1 VSTCTPLSRR
11 GLLQGVALT
20 GAGAALGGCGVR
32 AGDRARPAAGGRLYK
47 QRVAGSSATGS
58 GPDLRLLRA
67 AIADEHALLLT
78 CLSSL
83 HGRQQLKPVLA
94 PLVAQQRA
102 HVAALRAALTDAG
115 RRPRSTPRRF
125 RGTRDDALRRVQS
138 ALVDAHRNRRAD
150 ALAASSGLLARLL
163 ASVSASHAVAAAQG
177 SLRP

>member
-1 VSTCTPLSRR
+1 MSTCTPLSRR

-20 GAGAALGGCGVR
+20 GAGAALSGCGVR
-32 AGDRARPAAGGRLYK
+32 AGDAARPPVAGRLHHL
-47 QRVAGSSATGS
+47 RVSGSSVTGS
-58 GPDLRLLRA
+58 SPDVRLLRA

-83 HGRQQLKPVLA
+83 RGLPRLMPVLA
-94 PLVAQQRA
+94 PLVTEQRA
-102 HVAALRAALTDAG
+102 HVTALRAALTDAG
-115 RRPRSTPRRF
+115 RRQQATPRRF
-125 RGTRDDALRRVQS
+125 RGNHDDALLRVRS
-138 ALVDAHRNRRAD
+138 ALVDAQRHRRDD

>member
-11 GLLQGVALT
+11 GLLQGVALS
-20 GAGAALGGCGVR
+20 GAGAALSACAVR
-32 AGDRARPAAGGRLYK
+32 AGNAARPAGPGRLRR
-47 QRVAGSSATGS
+47 QQVAGSSVSGS
-58 GPDLRLLRA
+58 SPDVRLLHA

-83 HGRQQLKPVLA
+83 HGRPKLKPVLA
-94 PLVAQQRA
+94 PLVTQQRA
-102 HVAALRAALTDAG
+102 HVAGLRAALTDDG

-125 RGTRDDALRRVQS
+125 RGDRDGALERVRS
-138 ALVDAHRNRRAD
+138 ALVDAQHNRRGD
-150 ALAASSGLLARLL
+150 ALAAESGLLARLL

>member
-1 VSTCTPLSRR
+1 MSTCTPLSRR

-20 GAGAALGGCGVR
+20 GAGAALSGCGVR
-32 AGDRARPAAGGRLYK
+32 AGDAARPPVAGRLHHL
-47 QRVAGSSATGS
+47 RVSGSSVTGS
-58 GPDLRLLRA
+58 SPDVRLLRA

-83 HGRQQLKPVLA
+83 RGRPRLKPVLA
-94 PLVAQQRA
+94 PLVTEQRA
-102 HVAALRAALTDAG
+102 HVTALRAALTDAG
-115 RRPRSTPRRF
+115 RRQQATPRRF
-125 RGTRDDALRRVQS
+125 RGNHDDALLRVRS
-138 ALVDAHRNRRAD
+138 ALVDAQRHRRDD

>member
-20 GAGAALGGCGVR
+20 GVGAALGGCGVR
-32 AGDRARPAAGGRLYK
+32 PDDRTRHVVARRLHG
-47 QRVAGSSATGS
+47 QPVAGSSTTGS
-58 GPDLRLLRA
+58 RADVRLLRA

-78 CLSSL
+78 CLSSM
-83 HGRQQLKPVLA
+83 HGRPRLKPVLA
-94 PLVAQQRA
+94 PLVSQQRA

-125 RGTRDDALRRVQS
+125 RGNRDDALRRVQS
-138 ALVDAHRNRRAD
+138 ALVDAQASRRAD